1 MALRRENLDGQSSGA
16 LSDGQVEDAFRTII
30 RWIGED
36 PDRDG
41 LAETPDRLRGAISRQ
56 GTLPRPSRGGA
67 RVTNDS
73 GVVRLARA

>member
-1 MALRRENLDGQSSGA
+1 MAKLTSRRSG
-16 LSDGQVEDAFRTII
+16 
-30 RWIGED
+30 
-36 PDRDG
+36 
-41 LAETPDRLRGAISRQ
+41 RGASKKAASETRGGYGSRVSFDNSDRKFNRDRIHFRSRFFLQRQ